1 MDRMTQ
7 ERTAASW
14 RRSFSD
20 ATLSAMF
27 LELKNGVPAAGVPV
41 IPPRRMGS
49 NFTSRLERAWEM
61 LGKSIGYEDVVDWS
75 DPRAWWYDLAKTI
88 SPFAEAHP
96 DTWPQKPRPGWLSI
110 RVDLDIRAHLP
121 LHSGTDPVP
130 LSHCN
135 LCYPEAWVRQHVT
148 NGEAL
153 ACMALCNAYD
163 MHTHAQ
169 CNMHL
174 ESEEKLRLLHPP
186 VVASAAVEPPVA
198 APTHSE
204 ADARFA
210 KFEASYKEWQQQQE
224 LKHTEL
230 VAMMNHFI
238 GHAEQTILTNFDFM
252 REEVAK
258 RRYEPTSNGADRPDG
273 SVPKRSAPAKSSNG
287 KGGL

>member
-1 MDRMTQ
+1 MTQ

-14 RRSFSD
+14 RSSFSD
-20 ATLSAMF
+20 DTLSAMF
-27 LELKNGVPAAGVPV
+27 LELQNGVPAAGVPV
-41 IPPRRMGS
+41 IHTRRMGF

-61 LGKSIGYEDVVDWS
+61 LEKSIDDEHDVDWN

-96 DTWPQKPRPGWLSI
+96 DTWPQNPRPGWLSI

-135 LCYPEAWVRQHVT
+135 LCYPEARVRQHVT

-224 LKHTEL
+224 LKQAEL

-238 GHAEQTILTNFDFM
+238 AKAEQTILTSFEFM

-258 RRYEPTSNGADRPDG
+258 RRLEPTSDGAVQPDG
-273 SVPKRSAPAKSSNG
+273 SASKKPAPEKKPTG
-287 KGGL
+287 KGGP

>member
-1 MDRMTQ
+1 MTQ
-7 ERTAASW
+7 ERTVASW
-14 RRSFSD
+14 RSSFSD
-20 ATLSAMF
+20 ATLSEMF
-27 LELKNGVPAAGVPV
+27 LELQNGVPAAGVQM
-41 IPPRRMGS
+41 IPPRRMGRD
-49 NFTSRLERAWEM
+49 FTSRLERAWEM
-61 LGKSIGYEDVVDWS
+61 LGKSIDFDHVVAWE

-96 DTWPQKPRPGWLSI
+96 DTWPQNPRPGCLSI
-110 RVDLDIRAHLP
+110 REDLDIRAHLP
-121 LHSGTDPVP
+121 LHSGNDPFP
-130 LSHCN
+130 LCHCN
-135 LCYPEAWVRQHVT
+135 LCYPEAWVRQHGT
-148 NGEAL
+148 NGDAL
-153 ACMALCNAYD
+153 ACV
-163 MHTHAQ
+163 AQ

-238 GHAEQTILTNFDFM
+238 AQAEHTILTSFGFM